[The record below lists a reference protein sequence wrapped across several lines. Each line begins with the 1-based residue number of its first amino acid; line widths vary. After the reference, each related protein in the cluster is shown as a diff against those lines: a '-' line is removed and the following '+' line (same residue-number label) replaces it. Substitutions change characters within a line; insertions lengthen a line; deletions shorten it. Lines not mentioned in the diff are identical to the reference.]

1 MPARVLKRRI
11 EDIFRDAQT
20 YLHTRAEASVHTK
33 KFESA
38 KAPLKKWL
46 KENGIEDAD
55 GNLVYEFPRDISSI
69 DEKVYAGVMLRK
81 SVGQSFMVEDEVR
94 EFIKRHK
101 KAKVRDAYGRVF
113 KYVEVLDQD
122 ELYVLQQ
129 EGAITEEELRSLLKD
144 PAPQYALWPI
154 EATEELEGDDA

>member
-33 KFESA
+33 RFESA

-46 KENGIEDAD
+46 KENGTEDVD

-81 SVGQSFMVEDEVR
+81 SVGQSFMVDDEVR
-94 EFIKRHK
+94 DFLSSKGLGHN
-101 KAKVRDAYGRVF
+101 KVYKRVF
-113 KYVEVLDQD
+113 KTMEVLQSD

-129 EGAITEEELRSLLKD
+129 EGLITEAELRGLLHD